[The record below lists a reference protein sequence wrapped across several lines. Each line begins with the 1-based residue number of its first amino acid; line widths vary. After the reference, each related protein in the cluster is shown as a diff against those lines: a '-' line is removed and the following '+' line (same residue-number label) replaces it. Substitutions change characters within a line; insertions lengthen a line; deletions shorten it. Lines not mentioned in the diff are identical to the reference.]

1 MVKIELTIGAALA
14 LLRPRLRAL
23 LASLALALLACA
35 AVAAWVALVTILQ
48 P

>member
-1 MVKIELTIGAALA
+1 MEIELAIGVALA
-14 LLRPRLRAL
+14 LLRPRLRAP